1 MLYESNII
9 NKNPRYRI
17 IKYKNDYLMIDL
29 VSTWLVLFFPFINW
43 LIPKKY
49 AQISREEFDNLNI
62 VKPVKNKA
70 LWPVIGSILLF
81 GTMFRDKIYIPD
93 SHLEKNC
100 VIIICSVL
108 LLSIL
113 VFYIYLNQKV
123 KLSIYNNRSSNGKI
137 MIFPSFKNLCFVLFS
152 YFFCGGLSIMFLDVL
167 ISLSIQ
173 NIIVFIA
180 WVIMTMLFF
189 FINMSSI
196 IDKKI
201 HVIYLRSYKY

>member
-1 MLYESNII
+1 
-9 NKNPRYRI
+9 
-17 IKYKNDYLMIDL
+17 MIDL

-49 AQISREEFDNLNI
+49 VQISREEFDNLNI

-123 KLSIYNNRSSNGKI
+123 KLSIY
-137 MIFPSFKNLCFVLFS
+137 L
-152 YFFCGGLSIMFLDVL
+152 
-167 ISLSIQ
+167 
-173 NIIVFIA
+173 
-180 WVIMTMLFF
+180 
-189 FINMSSI
+189 
-196 IDKKI
+196 
-201 HVIYLRSYKY
+201 